1 MNSIARVSLITVLL
15 GVGAT
20 AAAAQTYAP
29 EPAGARAMSSDVIL
43 IDNKKHKWKKNHKH
57 YQKWAYNEKYG
68 RRYRHRRPGY
78 LYFYDGW
85 WYPRPYWNEP
95 GISIHLGL

>member
-1 MNSIARVSLITVLL
+1 MNSIAKVSLITLLL

-43 IDNKKHKWKKNHKH
+43 VDNKKWKKKHKH
-57 YQKWAYNEKYG
+57 HEKWVYNEKYG
-68 RRYRHRRPGY
+68 HRYRHKRPGY
-78 LYFYDGW
+78 LYFYDGY

-95 GISIHLGL
+95 GISIRLGL